1 MNRIEIAKLVLM
13 ILPGALIGMLV
24 ALLRL
29 PLWFALPFAAIA
41 GVVSV
46 KAAKKSWI
54 TNGCNVDRWPAPTV
68 TDRRFHIRPASVST
82 SRIADCASSDGGAV
96 GDRGSP
102 YS

>member
-24 ALLRL
+24 ALVRF
-29 PLWFALPFAAIA
+29 PLWFALPFAAVA

-46 KAAKKSWI
+46 NAAKKSWI
-54 TNGCNVDRWPAPTV
+54 TNGSNVDRWPRAIV
-68 TDRRFHIRPASVST
+68 TDRRLHISPATVST
-82 SRIADCASSDGGAV
+82 SRIADCASSVGGAV
-96 GDRGSP
+96 GERGSP